1 MRLLHVVGARPQFV
15 KLGPVARAVD
25 AAAQQVPALRQDVVH
40 TGQHYDPSLSGR
52 FFDELGLPRPA
63 IDLGVGS
70 GSHGVQTGR
79 MLAGLEQAMCDLR
92 PSVVVVYGDTNS
104 SLAGALAAAKLG
116 IPVAHVE
123 AGLRSFNRAMPE
135 EINRVAT
142 DHVCDLL
149 LAPTDAAMRHLERE
163 GLAARATWV
172 GDVMADAVLLEAGRA
187 LQSSDALSRHG
198 LEGRRYALATL
209 HRAESTTAA
218 VLPGLMQAL
227 SDCARHFDLVLL
239 PMHPRTEAALRSH
252 CPEWRA
258 PERLKV
264 CAPLG
269 HPDMLRL
276 VQGAEAV
283 LTDSGGLQK
292 EAFLLGT
299 PCLTLRTETEWVESV
314 AAGGNVVA
322 GVAPDAIAA
331 ALTRLRMQAPPRA
344 ALAAQAAGC
353 YGAGQAARRI
363 VTALIGLAREPKQQ
377 EAAHG

>member
-1 MRLLHVVGARPQFV
+1 MRILHVVGARPQFV
-15 KLGPVARAVD
+15 KLGPIARAVD
-25 AAAQQVPALRQDVVH
+25 AAARDTPGLSQIVVH
-40 TGQHYDPSLSGR
+40 TGQHYDPSMSGR

-70 GSHGVQTGR
+70 GSHGEQTGR
-79 MLAGLEQAMCDLR
+79 MLAGLERAMLEQT

-104 SLAGALAAAKLG
+104 TLAGALAATKLG

-149 LAPTDAAMRHLERE
+149 LAPTEAAMQHLARE
-163 GLAARATWV
+163 GLAARSVLV
-172 GDVMADAVLLEAGRA
+172 GDVMADAVLHAAGRA
-187 LQSSDALSRHG
+187 REASDVRSRHG
-198 LEGRRYALATL
+198 LDGCSYAVATL
-209 HRAESTTAA
+209 HRAQSTTAE
-218 VLPGLMQAL
+218 VLPGLMHAL
-227 SDCARHFDLVLL
+227 SECARHFDVLL
-239 PMHPRTEAALRSH
+239 LPLHPRTDAALRMH
-252 CPEWRA
+252 CPDWNA
-258 PERLKV
+258 HDRLRL

-269 HPDMLRL
+269 HSDMLCL
-276 VQGAEAV
+276 VQGARAV

-314 AAGGNVVA
+314 AAGGNRIA
-322 GVAPDAIAA
+322 GITPARIVTALSELLAA
-331 ALTRLRMQAPPRA
+331 APSRAELAARA
-344 ALAAQAAGC
+344 ADC

-363 VTALIGLAREPKQQ
+363 VTEVIGCACESNEKG
-377 EAAHG
+377 AAHE